1 MAQSHHHIIPV
12 RTLALVF
19 GALLFL
25 TVVTV
30 ITAQVDLGI
39 LNVPLALAIAG
50 SKTILVVLIFM
61 ALKYDNPVNMLTVV
75 LGVVF
80 VVVFLALT
88 LADTEFR
95 GNMGIT
101 EPGTTEPAFIKP
113 SPE

>member
-1 MAQSHHHIIPV
+1 MAQGHHIIPI
-12 RTLALVF
+12 RTLGIVF

-30 ITAQVDLGI
+30 ITARIDLGG
-39 LNVPLALAIAG
+39 LNVPLALTIAG
-50 SKTILVVLIFM
+50 FKALLVAMIFM
-61 ALKYDNPVNMLTVV
+61 ALKYDNKVNLLAVV

-95 GNMGIT
+95 GSMGIT
-101 EPGTTEPAFIKP
+101 EPAGVEE
-113 SPE
+113 SVQNE